1 MSDLKVVPFSGKA
14 QPGHDSQ
21 EVIRLLEEALQMA
34 RDGNCHSLAVIML
47 SNDGGAIDCWHS
59 GGRPYVMVGAIE
71 ALKADFIRTNI
82 EAR

>member
-1 MSDLKVVPFSGKA
+1 MSDLKVVPFTGKA
-14 QPGHDSQ
+14 QSGHDSQ

-34 RDGNCHSLAVIML
+34 RNGNCHSLAVIML
-47 SNDGGAIDCWHS
+47 SKDGGAIDCWHN

>member
-1 MSDLKVVPFSGKA
+1 MSDLKVVPFTGKA
-14 QPGHDSQ
+14 QSGHDSL

-34 RDGNCHSLAVIML
+34 RNGNCHSLAVIML

-59 GGRPYVMVGAIE
+59 GGRPFVMVGAIE
-71 ALKADFIRTNI
+71 ALKADFIRTSI

>member
-1 MSDLKVVPFSGKA
+1 MSELKEVPFSGNV
-14 QPGHDSQ
+14 QSGHDNQ
-21 EVIRLLEEALQMA
+21 EVVRLLEEALQMA
-34 RDGNCHSLAVIML
+34 RQGRCHSLAVIML

-59 GGRPYVMVGAIE
+59 GGRPYLMVGAIE

>member
-1 MSDLKVVPFSGKA
+1 MSDLKVVPFSGNV
-14 QPGHDSQ
+14 QSEHDNQ

-34 RDGNCHSLAVIML
+34 RDGSCHSLAVIML

-59 GGRPYVMVGAIE
+59 GGRPYVMLGAIE

>member
-14 QPGHDSQ
+14 QSGHDSQ

-34 RDGNCHSLAVIML
+34 REGSCHSLAVIML

-71 ALKADFIRTNI
+71 ALKTDFIHSNI
-82 EAR
+82 EGR